1 MKRPA
6 RGIST
11 DAGERLELV
20 AETLAGLEGLARE
33 ELERL
38 RGVRV
43 LSETPGEVRFTYG
56 GDAKRLRGL
65 RTVVAVYLALHF
77 DVPRPKAL
85 LGHQHLTRLVETLR
99 KVNHADQFTSFRFGA
114 AGSDSAVF
122 ARLAAALESSLNL
135 PYDAQTGDLL
145 LRVRPARGSWE
156 VLIRLTPRPLS
167 ARDWRVCNRAGGL
180 NATLA
185 AAMVEVAGARSDD
198 RFLNAM
204 CGSGTLLIERRL
216 AGKAARLVGVDN
228 DAEALGCAQAN
239 VLKSGFQGDIDLL
252 KGDATQLTFSGDSFD
267 VMVADVPWGDAVGSH
282 RENASLY
289 PSLLTE
295 LARVG
300 TANARC
306 VILTHDIKLFERVLG
321 EQSAWRLVEG
331 VRVAHSGHHPRMYGL
346 ERA

>member
-1 MKRPA
+1 M
-6 RGIST
+6 

-20 AETLAGLEGLARE
+20 AETLAGLEPFARG

-43 LSETPGEVRFTYG
+43 LSETPGELRFTYS
-56 GDAKRLRGL
+56 GDTKRLRGL
-65 RTVVAVYLALHF
+65 RIVVAVYLALHF

-85 LGHQHLTRLVETLR
+85 LGHQHLTRLIET
-99 KVNHADQFTSFRFGA
+99 VQIVGHANAFTGFRFGA

-122 ARLAAALESSLNL
+122 ARLAAALEASLKL
-135 PYDAQTGDLL
+135 PHDAEAGDLL
-145 LRVRPARGSWE
+145 LRVRPARGGWE
-156 VLIRLTPRPLS
+156 VLVRLTPRPLS
-167 ARDWRVCNRAGGL
+167 ARDWRACNRAGGL

-185 AAMVEVAGARSDD
+185 AAMVEVVGVNSRD

-228 DAEALGCAQAN
+228 DDEALGCAQEN
-239 VLKSGFQGDIDLL
+239 VLKSGFGSDIELI
-252 KGDATQLTFSGDSFD
+252 KGDATHLTFPANSFD

-282 RENASLY
+282 RENALLY
-289 PSLLTE
+289 PALLAE

-306 VILTHDIKLFERVLG
+306 VILTHEVKLFERVSG

-346 ERA
+346 ERATRG

>member
-1 MKRPA
+1 MD
-6 RGIST
+6 T
-11 DAGERLELV
+11 GERLELV
-20 AETLAGLEGLARE
+20 AETLTGLEALARE

-38 RGVRV
+38 RGVRA
-43 LSETPGEVRFTYG
+43 LSEMPGEVRFTYG
-56 GDAKRLRGL
+56 GEAKRLRGL
-65 RTVVAVYLALHF
+65 RTVAAVYLALHF

-85 LGHQHLTRLVETLR
+85 LGHQHLTRLVETLHQ
-99 KVNHADQFTSFRFGA
+99 VNQTNEFTGFRFGA

-122 ARLAAALESSLNL
+122 ARLAAALEASLKL
-135 PYDAQTGDLL
+135 PHDAEAGDLL
-145 LRVRPARGSWE
+145 LRVRPARGGWE
-156 VLIRLTPRPLS
+156 VLVRLTPRPLS
-167 ARDWRVCNRAGGL
+167 ARDWRACNRAGGL

-185 AAMVEVAGARSDD
+185 AAMVEVAGVNPQD

-228 DAEALGCAQAN
+228 DNEALGCARAN
-239 VLKSGFQGDIDLL
+239 ILKSGFGSDIELL
-252 KGDATQLTFSGDSFD
+252 KDDATNLTFPANSFD

-282 RENASLY
+282 RENAFLY
-289 PSLLTE
+289 PALLTE

-346 ERA
+346 ERT

>member
-1 MKRPA
+1 M
-6 RGIST
+6 
-11 DAGERLELV
+11 GERLELI
-20 AETLAGLEGLARE
+20 AETLAGLEPLARE
-33 ELERL
+33 ELGRL

-43 LSETPGEVRFTYG
+43 LSETPGEVRFAYV

-65 RTVVAVYLALHF
+65 RTVAVVYLALHF

-85 LGHQHLTRLVETLR
+85 LGHQHLTRLVETIQ
-99 KVNHADQFTSFRFGA
+99 KVNHANEFTGFRFGA

-122 ARLAAALESSLNL
+122 ARLAAALEASLKL
-135 PYDAQTGDLL
+135 PHDAEAGDLL
-145 LRVRPARGSWE
+145 LRVRPARGGWE
-156 VLIRLTPRPLS
+156 VLVRLTPRPLS

-185 AAMVEVAGARSDD
+185 AAMVEVVGVKSQD

-228 DAEALGCAQAN
+228 DDEALGCAQAN
-239 VLKSGFQGDIDLL
+239 ILKSGFGSDIELL
-252 KGDATQLTFSGDSFD
+252 KGDATNLTFPVNSFD
-267 VMVADVPWGDAVGSH
+267 VLVADVPWGDAVGSH
-282 RENASLY
+282 RENVALY
-289 PSLLTE
+289 PALLTE

-306 VILTHDIKLFERVLG
+306 VILTHEVKLFERISA
-321 EQSAWRLVEG
+321 EQGAWRLVDSA
-331 VRVAHSGHHPRMYGL
+331 RVAHSGHHPRIYGL
-346 ERA
+346 ERTTRS

>member
-1 MKRPA
+1 M
-6 RGIST
+6 

-20 AETLAGLEGLARE
+20 AETLAGLEGFARE

-43 LSETPGEVRFTYG
+43 LSEMPGEVRFTYG
-56 GDAKRLRGL
+56 GDMKRLRAL
-65 RTVVAVYLALHF
+65 RTVVAVYLVLHF

-85 LGHQHLTRLVETLR
+85 LGHQHLTRLTETLR
-99 KVNHADQFTSFRFGA
+99 SVRETSTGQFTGFRFGA
-114 AGSDSAVF
+114 AGGDSAVF
-122 ARLAAALESSLNL
+122 ARLAAALQSSVNL

-145 LRVRPARGSWE
+145 LRVRPAKGGWE
-156 VLIRLTPRPLS
+156 VLVRLGPRPLS

-185 AAMVEVAGARSDD
+185 AAMVEVAGLASGDH
-198 RFLNAM
+198 FLNAM

-228 DAEALGCAQAN
+228 DDEALGCAQAN
-239 VLKSGFQGDIDLL
+239 VQASGFGSDIKLL
-252 KGDATQLTFSGDSFD
+252 KGDATNLTFPAGSSD
-267 VMVADVPWGDAVGSH
+267 VIVADVPWGDAVGSH
-282 RENASLY
+282 RENTSLY
-289 PSLLTE
+289 PALLTE

-300 TANARC
+300 SSNARC
-306 VILTHDIKLFERVLG
+306 VILTHEVKLFERVLG
-321 EQSAWRLVEG
+321 EQSAWRLVNN

-346 ERA
+346 ERT